1 MTALRFDLREVARLL
16 AHAKTSPEAIYLY
29 GEDTGAGLWWVKDN
43 GTYLMS
49 NGFPRLLDSEGKNVV
64 VYAKGYESGCDY
76 DDLVDACG
84 GDDFIEFLGDDV
96 NEMIARCDGAE
107 GTLEIV
113 ATDGEMAI
121 SIIRPKEKV

>member
-16 AHAKTSPEAIYLY
+16 AHAKTSPEALTLY
-29 GEDTGAGLWWVKDN
+29 GEDTGAGLWWIKDD

-49 NGFPRLLDSEGKNVV
+49 NGSPRLVDSEGNNVI

-76 DDLVDACG
+76 DKLIDACG
-84 GDDFIEFLGDDV
+84 GDDFVEFLGDDV
-96 NEMIARCDGAE
+96 NEMIARCDGSE
-107 GTLEIV
+107 GILEII

-121 SIIRPKEKV
+121 SVIRPKEKV